1 MNSSA
6 PNGRMATR
14 FRGFLPVVVDVETGG
29 FDAERHAL
37 LEIAAIPIEMDADG
51 LVRPGELVSTH
62 VMPFPG
68 AQIDPKSIE
77 ITGIDIDHP
86 FRDAV
91 DEKAALDRIFRPVRE
106 AVRRHSCQ
114 RAILVGHN
122 AAFDLGF
129 INAAVR
135 RVEHKR
141 NPFHPFSCFDTV
153 TLAGLAYGQTV
164 LSRAMQA
171 AGLAW
176 DGNEAHSAVYDT
188 ERTAELFCTIINRW
202 HRLSALDAA
211 GVDRALVDEG
221 LPPAPP
227 APASDAGHAE

>member
-1 MNSSA
+1 
-6 PNGRMATR
+6 MAER

-37 LEIAAIPIEMDADG
+37 LEIAAVPVEMSDDG
-51 LVRPGELVSTH
+51 TVYPGPTVSTH

-68 AQIDPKSIE
+68 SLVDPKALE

-86 FRDAV
+86 FRDAA
-91 DEKAALDRIFRPVRE
+91 EERAALDRIFKPVRE
-106 AVRRHSCQ
+106 AVRRHNCQ

-129 INAAVR
+129 LNAAVR
-135 RVEHKR
+135 RTQHKR

-153 TLAGLAYGQTV
+153 TLGGLAFGQTV
-164 LSRAMQA
+164 LSRAVQA
-171 AGLAW
+171 AGLSW

-188 ERTAELFCTIINRW
+188 ERTAELFCLIVNRW
-202 HRLSALDAA
+202 RRLSL
-211 GVDRALVDEG
+211 LE
-221 LPPAPP
+221 PAPLDEI
-227 APASDAGHAE
+227 AATA